1 MKVTS
6 SLRNEKSILAKLMST
21 ENISVRHAKV
31 PTAGFDPKNRILLL
45 PTWKEMDKHIYD
57 LFVCHEV
64 GHALYTPE
72 EGWHQA
78 SCDEG
83 PNFKGYLNIIEDVR
97 IEKKIKRKYPGA
109 KAAMYKGYQVLVHD
123 LDFFGIQKH
132 RLDVNKMNFIDRVN
146 IHYKS
151 GATEGIRFSEEE
163 MIIINE
169 LEEIETWDQVVDL
182 AKRIYEADK
191 ESLTENSLQMKLM
204 QQEEFEDE
212 EMERDEEEDEDSIHD
227 YDAQMEGNYE
237 AEWEDKSDDVEE
249 GQKNSPAD
257 FFEDEFKQEEEK
269 TKECAAPCEDT
280 KTEEKFEDRLEKWFN
295 EPDAGKGHD
304 IEPKSL
310 TDEEYRRNED
320 ELLDE
325 ACLDIIYATA
335 PKALIDKSLIGYKT
349 VLDVH
354 VILDRWMAG
363 QYKNSID
370 ELNNHTTAF
379 VNEIRSE
386 NKDIIN
392 YLVKEFEMRKSA
404 HQYKR
409 QRLSNSGRIDMN
421 KLHSYKTSDNI
432 FRRITAVADGK
443 NHGLVM
449 YVDFS
454 GSMHGVI
461 IDTMIQTFVLME
473 FCRRV
478 NIPYRVITFTDYNVG
493 SSVSNWLTDTPDKAD
508 RYDPDA
514 NSFNF
519 YDLKEGDAIPSYTGV
534 YLVEWFHEKMT
545 AAQHKKQLL
554 NFFGSMLQYDPGI
567 SRWGRTTAKITPS
580 EMRWDRIC
588 QKLGSGSLEVFH
600 LFHNNFPRVFNN
612 LWGTPLNDT
621 VLHGIE
627 YCKNFREECAI
638 QHLHSVFLTDGD
650 SSGRIE
656 KCKDNGHVGIESEI
670 GKYSGK
676 KWIAML
682 YDEKTKSQ
690 YNIQRGG
697 GFYATEGLLKYYKDA
712 TKSKSVIGFHIAN
725 KPPRSM
731 FGFKRM
737 NGRSGS
743 AYEEHGHDKAI
754 RSKLSKEKLLMTDKT
769 AYDQLFCIKASSL
782 GIEEETLT
790 VEENASQRKL
800 LSAFKKLRNKKL
812 QQRPMLQKFV
822 ELVA

>member
-132 RLDVNKMNFIDRVN
+132 RLDVNEMNFIDRVN

-151 GATEGIRFSEEE
+151 GATEGVQFSEEE

-191 ESLTENSLQMKLM
+191 ESLTENSLQMKMM

-212 EMERDEEEDEDSIHD
+212 EMEQEEEDEDSIHD

-237 AEWEDKSDDVEE
+237 AEWEDKSGDVEE
-249 GQKNSPAD
+249 GEKISTETDATQQSEDKTQECPSPC
-257 FFEDEFKQEEEK
+257 DEAKPEEK
-269 TKECAAPCEDT
+269 RPDDA
-280 KTEEKFEDRLEKWFN
+280 LENWFN
-295 EPDAGKGHD
+295 NLPDAGEGHD

-325 ACLDIIYATA
+325 ACLEIVYATV
-335 PKALIDKSLIGYKT
+335 PKARIDKSLVGYKT

-354 VILDRWMAG
+354 VLFDKWMAV
-363 QYKNSID
+363 QYKNTYGD
-370 ELNNHTTAF
+370 FNDHTAAF

-478 NIPYRVITFTDYNVG
+478 NIPYRVLTFTDYNVG
-493 SSVSNWLTDTPDKAD
+493 SSMNSWLTDAPDKAD
-508 RYDPDA
+508 KYDPDA
-514 NSFNF
+514 NARNF
-519 YDLKEGDAIPSYTGV
+519 YHLKEGDAVPSYCGV

-554 NFFGSMLQYDPGI
+554 NFFGSMLHHDTGI
-567 SRWGRTTAKITPS
+567 NRWGRNGARITPS
-580 EMRWDRIC
+580 EMRWDKIC
-588 QKLGSGSLEVFH
+588 QKLGSGSLEVYH
-600 LFHNNFPRVFNN
+600 LYHRNHPRVFNN

-621 VLHGIE
+621 IFHGVE
-627 YCKNFREECAI
+627 YCKAFREECTI
-638 QHLHSVFLTDGD
+638 EHLHSIFLTDGD

-656 KCKDNGHVGIESEI
+656 KIKDDNFSGLHSEL
-670 GKYSGK
+670 GRYSSN

-682 YDEKTKSQ
+682 YDEKSKSQ
-690 YNIQRGG
+690 YNMARGG

-743 AYEEHGHDKAI
+743 AWEENGHDKAI
-754 RSKLSKEKLLMTDKT
+754 RSKLSKEKVIMTDLT
-769 AYDQLFCIKASSL
+769 AYDQLFCIKASGLS
-782 GIEEETLT
+782 IEEETLA
-790 VEENASQRKL
+790 VDENASQRKL
-800 LSAFKKLRNKKL
+800 VSAFKKLRSKKL